1 MRLWVDPEKCFGH
14 ALCLEDTADL
24 FEWDDASSK
33 AVANEGEVP
42 PDREDK
48 AREAA
53 RCCPEQAIVLLDS

>member
-1 MRLWVDPEKCFGH
+1 MLRPS
-14 ALCLEDTADL
+14 LCLEDTPDL
-24 FEWDDASSK
+24 FGWDDETSK

-48 AREAA
+48 AREAV